1 MTQER
6 RRAAP
11 SEKDHGVEPVGAG
24 SCRPDTSAITANPD
38 HLEPAPTGTVGE
50 TEIWPN
56 RPGAP
61 PGHWKREGTIEEP
74 SARARRHAGTCRAAA
89 GRSRTHPRARR
100 HGVDYSRAGDAG
112 LSRKGTSVHHRP
124 PEESHYFA
132 PERIS
137 TLSTFSSS
145 ILSNPRKEKNMPIV
159 IDSVNK
165 SYGEGEGTA
174 HVLKDVSCTIEDSE
188 ICVIIGASGS
198 GKSTLLNCLGGLD
211 RPDSGTIE
219 VNRQDIASLHPKD
232 LTRFRRK
239 QIGFVFQFYN
249 LVPNLT
255 VRENIEVCEYLTSN
269 PLPLRSLI
277 DSLGLTAHQDK
288 SPRNCPEGSSNDAP
302 SHAHSSSAR
311 ASSCATSPRGRWTT
325 RPPRRCS
332 NCSSGSTG
340 STESQLSS
348 CPTTRPSRPWPT
360 VPSPFAMVES
370 EAYRCRTP
378 RRPPPP

>member
-1 MTQER
+1 M
-6 RRAAP
+6 
-11 SEKDHGVEPVGAG
+11 
-24 SCRPDTSAITANPD
+24 
-38 HLEPAPTGTVGE
+38 
-50 TEIWPN
+50 
-56 RPGAP
+56 
-61 PGHWKREGTIEEP
+61 
-74 SARARRHAGTCRAAA
+74 
-89 GRSRTHPRARR
+89 
-100 HGVDYSRAGDAG
+100 
-112 LSRKGTSVHHRP
+112 HHRP

-211 RPDSGTIE
+211 RPDSGTIK
-219 VNRQDIASLHPKD
+219 VNGQDIASLHPKD

-288 SPRNCPEGSSNDAP
+288 FPSQLSGGSSNDAP

-348 CPTTRPSRPWPT
+348 CPITRPSRPWPT
-360 VPSPFAMVES
+360 APSPFAMVGS